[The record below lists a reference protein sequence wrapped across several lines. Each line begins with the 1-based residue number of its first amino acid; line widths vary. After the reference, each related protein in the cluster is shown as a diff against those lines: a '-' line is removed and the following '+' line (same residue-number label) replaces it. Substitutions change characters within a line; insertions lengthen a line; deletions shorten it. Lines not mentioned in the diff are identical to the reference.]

1 MIQFFLLIAGLVLII
16 KSADVLI
23 DSTSKIAS
31 RYGISTFIIG
41 ITVVAFGTSAPEL
54 VVGFVSGLNQTN
66 QLTLGNVI
74 GAGLSNTALIV
85 GVSAVLITLRVQ
97 DSVLKREFPL
107 LLLIEMVL
115 GLMLFGNGQLAR
127 VESIILLVIFVFF
140 MIYILYGAKTV
151 NEKAEEKR
159 TEKVDEK
166 GKQGGEK
173 KEEKSGSLLKLW
185 IFTLLSLAG
194 LFLGGKMTVE
204 HSSGLAQSFGLDETV
219 IGLTVVAIA
228 TTMPELITSVMAAR
242 KKEADIVLGNCL
254 GSNIFNMLFVLGI
267 SAVIS
272 PIPVTDGLWFDFIA
286 MLIIT
291 VFVFTVSL
299 INKKISRGM
308 GILLIA
314 AYFAYLAL
322 KVWQLVM

>member
-127 VESIILLVIFVFF
+127 LESIILLVIFVFF

-166 GKQGGEK
+166 GRQGGEK